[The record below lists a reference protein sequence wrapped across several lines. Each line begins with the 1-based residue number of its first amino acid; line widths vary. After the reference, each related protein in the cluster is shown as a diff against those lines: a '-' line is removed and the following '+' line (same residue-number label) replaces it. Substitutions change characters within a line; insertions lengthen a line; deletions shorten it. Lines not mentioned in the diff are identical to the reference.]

1 MWKRIGILGFSL
13 LVGLL
18 ILVGGG
24 QMNAHAVTT
33 DDTTGLNAPAT
44 IQLGMGHGQFA
55 DPSDITNLL
64 SGNNYQLTYNWGVND
79 DVAIHDGDTVA
90 VTLPNGSNTTQ
101 QNHVDVFSSTDSK
114 NKVGD
119 FYIDDSH
126 DPKAYIQFNDRLAKT
141 NVGRTGSLQ
150 FVVKGSG
157 SEGDGSS
164 DGKMVVNK
172 VGWSDTSSEKVL
184 PTTITWDIVFNL
196 QYADMGRVTLV
207 DTLGDNQTFDK
218 ITRYVK
224 TTYPGGKDDSVY
236 EYSPE
241 IDKDTTLSHSV
252 NGKKITF
259 SFTNINSKKI
269 EIYYQTKVTPGLAGS
284 GGYFTNN
291 VQLTSDNGSTGED
304 GKPGPGTAE
313 TPIDTNADTYW
324 GGTALINGYY
334 RQNIILTKTGAD
346 GQPLAGAEY
355 TLTNKN
361 DTDETYTATTN
372 DAGQITWSYMAP
384 GDYYYQETKA
394 PDGYLVSPTKHDVV
408 VQASTD
414 FSPIE
419 ETTEDQQ
426 TSVILTKTDKTGKK
440 LLANAVYN
448 LEDADGNVLQDNLK
462 TDDKGE
468 LKVSGLNA
476 GTYYFEETTA
486 PDGYKI
492 NSQKVQA
499 IVPENGSDT
508 VNVTQQDES
517 NTSDG
522 GSTPIVTPSS
532 SSSHSSSES
541 SNLST
546 SSKSSSSS
554 SSNTSSTST
563 SSTKAKRTTVANV
576 ASSNSSSNT
585 PRSGGTAAG
594 TTANTASKTVKHHT
608 NGNSYLPRTNGQR
621 SLLAILVGFLILGL
635 SLAASQWRR
644 THAK

>member
-13 LVGLL
+13 LVGLF
-18 ILVGGG
+18 ILVSGS
-24 QMNAHAVTT
+24 QSLNAHAVTT
-33 DDTTGLNAPAT
+33 GDTTGLNAPAT
-44 IQLGMGHGQFA
+44 IQLNTGPGQFA
-55 DPSDITNLL
+55 EPSDITNLL
-64 SGNNYQLTYNWGVND
+64 SGNNYQLTYNWGVKDNVPINKD
-79 DVAIHDGDTVA
+79 DIVA
-90 VTLPNGSNTTQ
+90 VTLPAGSNVTQ
-101 QNHVDVFSSTDSK
+101 SDHVKVFSSTDSK

-126 DPKAYIQFNDRLAKT
+126 NPKAYIQFNDRLAQT
-141 NVGRTGSLQ
+141 NVDRNGSLQ

-259 SFTNINSKKI
+259 SFTNIDSKKI
-269 EIYYQTKVTPGLAGS
+269 EIYYQTKVTPSLAGS
-284 GGYFTNN
+284 GGYFTNS
-291 VQLTSDNGSTGED
+291 VRLTSDNGSTGED
-304 GKPGPGTAE
+304 GEPGPGTDK
-313 TPIDTNADTYW
+313 TPIDTSADTYW

-334 RQNIILTKTGAD
+334 RQNIILTKTGED

-361 DTDETYTATTN
+361 DTNEAYTATTN

-419 ETTEDQQ
+419 ETTEDQK
-426 TSVILTKTDKTGKK
+426 TSVVLTKTDKTGKK
-440 LLANAVYN
+440 FLANAVYN
-448 LEDADGNVLQDNLK
+448 LEDADGNILQDSLK

-476 GTYYFEETTA
+476 GTYYFEETKA
-486 PDGYKI
+486 PDGYKV
-492 NSQKVQA
+492 NSQRVPA

-508 VNVTQQDES
+508 VKVTQQDES
-517 NTSDG
+517 NTSGG
-522 GSTPIVTPSS
+522 GSTPGVTPSS
-532 SSSHSSSES
+532 SSSHSSSG
-541 SNLST
+541 ST

-576 ASSNSSSNT
+576 ASSNSSSTT
-585 PRSGGTAAG
+585 PRHGGNAAG
-594 TTANTASKTVKHHT
+594 TTANTASKTAKHHA

-621 SLLAILVGFLILGL
+621 SLLAMLIGFLILGL